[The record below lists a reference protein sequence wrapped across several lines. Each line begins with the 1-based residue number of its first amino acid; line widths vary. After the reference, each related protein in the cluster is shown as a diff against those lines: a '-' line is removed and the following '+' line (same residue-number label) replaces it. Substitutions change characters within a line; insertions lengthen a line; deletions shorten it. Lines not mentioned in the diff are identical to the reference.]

1 MNKYIV
7 RGIRSALVASSALVM
22 TAMVPYQSAMAQEAV
37 TDEGEVSSTHKKSA

>member
-22 TAMVPYQSAMAQEAV
+22 TAMVPYQSAIAQARR
-37 TDEGEVSSTHKKSA
+37 TKNQPEG